1 MSKISVI
8 GCGKMGSSLTKAFM
22 NSGHDV
28 FVYDVIKKSCI
39 PLIEQGAILAETP
52 TEAAINCE
60 LMVFSINGYTS
71 TIELLKNN
79 NVLPYLKGKTL
90 VQLSTGI
97 PQEVQELEKIT
108 KEYDIDYLD
117 GAIMCYPNQI
127 GTEESCIL
135 FSGNESTL
143 NKNKSTLNSLTKNL
157 INVSN
162 EISGASTLDCA
173 LLTLYYGTYWGIL
186 QAAALCKSQNFSV
199 QTFADIAKD
208 LYLFPTA
215 TEILK
220 HVPQDVESGNYK
232 DNMASNMVHA
242 NAIQRL
248 IEMMNKSHIDTSV
261 THGIHSL
268 IQNAITAGYKNNNL
282 ESIVEVIRK

>member
-8 GCGKMGSSLTKAFM
+8 GCGKMGSSLTKAFL

-28 FVYDVIKKSCI
+28 FVYDVIKESCI
-39 PLIEQGAILAETP
+39 PLVEQGARLAETP
-52 TEAAINCE
+52 RQAVTNCE
-60 LMVFSINGYTS
+60 LMVFSINSYAS
-71 TIELLKNN
+71 TIEFLEKDNLLP
-79 NVLPYLKGKTL
+79 LLKGKTL

-97 PQEVQELEKIT
+97 PQETKELEKIT

-127 GTEESCIL
+127 GTDESCIL
-135 FSGNESTL
+135 FSGDETTLNNNESTL
-143 NKNKSTLNSLTKNL
+143 KSLSKNL
-157 INVSN
+157 IKVSN
-162 EISGASTLDCA
+162 DIGGASTLDCA

-208 LYLFPTA
+208 LYLFPVA

-220 HVPQDVESGNYK
+220 HVPQDVESGSYK
-232 DNMASNMVHA
+232 DNMASNMVHS

-261 THGIHSL
+261 TDGIHSL
-268 IQNAITAGYKNNNL
+268 IQKAITAGYKNNNL